1 MSLRDGV
8 YTAIGQGKDDQ
19 ITVRVTIDNQIISN
33 VEIVKNNET
42 PGVSTR
48 ALTDIP
54 DRIVKN
60 QTVNVDAISG
70 ATATSEGITVA
81 VKKALKDAG
90 ADDDAFSHR
99 TETNNKSV
107 SEVKEIS
114 TDVVIVGAGPAG
126 LAAAVSAGEHG
137 LKSIVFEKNGVAGGT
152 ANMGMGPLGIDT
164 DVQKKS
170 FNDISVEE
178 ALKSHMEYTHYR
190 VDEDLVQTY
199 FNLSADTI
207 TWLEKMGV
215 KFAGAF
221 KYFKESYGTWHIVKS
236 DDGRPIGP
244 GAASTM
250 NQHLAKRAEELG
262 TKFYFEAPVTSLLT
276 NDQAV
281 VGVTAQGKDG
291 QKYVVKSRAVLVATG
306 GFGSNKQMLHDEL
319 NLNLNEDFYTFNVPG
334 IDGDGLKMMW
344 QSGAMKDS
352 AGETTEIIYMLPD
365 DMEYFNVDAS
375 LRQPNLLINQHGDRF
390 MNEGDMGNTTY
401 TGNALLRQPGHY
413 AYCVM
418 DRALLERYKVT
429 GPDIVDLVHN
439 ADSFENIEFEK
450 MEKNHYEGVILADD
464 LTELADKLGIEKNK
478 LQRTLDDY
486 NEICVQKYDTQFHK
500 PAKYLKKI
508 TGEGGYLVGKYYT
521 SAYSTLGGVR
531 INKYGEVLDSNLNP
545 VKGLYSAG
553 QDANSIYG
561 DSYNFNLPGNSMG
574 FAVNSGRMAVNGM
587 VSKLFHS

>member
-8 YTAIGQGKDDQ
+8 YTAVGQGKDDQ
-19 ITVRVTIDNQIISN
+19 ITVKVTIADQKIDSVVV
-33 VEIVKNNET
+33 VEDHET

-54 DRIVKN
+54 EKIVKN

-81 VKKALKDAG
+81 VKKALKEAG
-90 ADDDAFSHR
+90 AQADEFSQAEVVAQTT
-99 TETNNKSV
+99 TEPEKLT
-107 SEVKEIS
+107 

-164 DVQKKS
+164 DVQRKS

-178 ALKSHMEYTHYR
+178 ALESHMEYTHYR

-207 TWLEKMGV
+207 DWLQKMGV
-215 KFAGAF
+215 QFAGAF

-236 DDGRPIGP
+236 EDGRPIGP

-250 NQHLAKRAEELG
+250 NRHLAKRAEELG
-262 TKFYFEAPVTSLLT
+262 TTFYFETPVASLLT
-276 NDQAV
+276 SDEAV
-281 VGVTAQGKDG
+281 VGVKAQTKTG
-291 QKYVVKSRAVLVATG
+291 QQYIVKAKAVLVATG

-334 IDGDGLKMMW
+334 IDGDGLNMMW
-344 QSGAMKDS
+344 QSGAMKD
-352 AGETTEIIYMLPD
+352 ADGEAAEIIYMLPD
-365 DMEYFNVDAS
+365 NMSYFNADAA

-401 TGNALLRQPGHY
+401 AGNALLRQPGHY

-418 DRALLERYKVT
+418 DRALLEQYKVT
-429 GPDIVDLVHN
+429 GPDIVDLVHD
-439 ADSFENIEFEK
+439 ADSFNHIEFEK
-450 MEKNHYEGVILADD
+450 IAKNHYDSVITADN
-464 LTELADKLGIEKNK
+464 LTELADKLGIAEDK
-478 LQRTLDDY
+478 LKQTIDEY
-486 NEICVQKYDTQFHK
+486 NASCDQKYDAQFHK
-500 PAKYLKKI
+500 PMKYLKKI

-521 SAYSTLGGVR
+521 AAYSTLGGVR
-531 INKYGEVLDSNLNP
+531 INKYGEVLDNDLKP

-561 DSYNFNLPGNSMG
+561 DSYNFTLPGNSMG

-587 VSKLFHS
+587 VANLF